1 MARPW
6 EALRGEDHGFW
17 LGLMPS
23 DPRSRENTIKAAGY
37 KKASTGSLGQESQR
51 RRGGQLR
58 GGRAGAGCEQ
68 GAWRRWRGKGE
79 KRGSSGTKGEM
90 LPRVTLPELARMSV
104 AHVSVDGDY
113 CDRDKNIVEM
123 KRNVH

>member
-17 LGLMPS
+17 LSLVS
-23 DPRSRENTIKAAGY
+23 SEPRSRENTIKAAGY
-37 KKASTGSLGQESQR
+37 EKVSTGSLGQESQK

-68 GAWRRWRGKGE
+68 GAWRRWSGRGE
-79 KRGSSGTKGEM
+79 KWGSSGTKGEM
-90 LPRVTLPELARMSV
+90 LPQVTLPELARMSV
-104 AHVSVDGDY
+104 AHLRVDGDY
-113 CDRDKNIVEM
+113 LS
-123 KRNVH
+123 